1 MSRCVTLT
9 SVAFVLFAG
18 QGVVADEP
26 FVDHV
31 YVDNPIFFTTSDE
44 WVDIPDSE
52 KTISVPAG
60 TAFITWSLG
69 GYSSSISAA
78 PSMIRPVIGP
88 NAPAGGVR
96 VVALPGYPREVVAGS
111 WVTPV
116 ETGLITVKLQA
127 KRLVDDDMMF
137 ATDGCTLVWTIMV
150 FPEAVPVPAVSGIGL
165 GVMVVFLIAV
175 GGFVFSRVRRQ
186 TA

>member
-1 MSRCVTLT
+1 MLRCVALT

-18 QGVVADEP
+18 QVAVAGTP

-31 YVDNPIFFTTSDE
+31 YVDNLVYFTTSTD
-44 WVDIPDSE
+44 WDDVLDSE

-69 GYSSSISAA
+69 GYSSSVDPA
-78 PSMIRPVIGP
+78 PSMIRPVIGA
-88 NAPAGGVR
+88 NAPEGGVR
-96 VVALPGYPREVVAGS
+96 VVALPGDPREVVAGS
-111 WVTPV
+111 WVTPI
-116 ETGLITVKLQA
+116 EAGLITVKLQV
-127 KRLVDDDMMF
+127 KRLGDDGMMF
-137 ATDGCTLVWTIMV
+137 ATDGCTLIWTIMV
-150 FPEAVPVPAVSGIGL
+150 FPEAEPIPAVSGIGL

-175 GGFVFSRVRRQ
+175 GGFVFSRVKRQ